1 MLEDDIAKREEI
13 NMKDRLKV
21 DKIWPENYESKKVLR
36 V

>member
-21 DKIWPENYESKKVLR
+21 DKIWLENDENKKVL
-36 V
+36 